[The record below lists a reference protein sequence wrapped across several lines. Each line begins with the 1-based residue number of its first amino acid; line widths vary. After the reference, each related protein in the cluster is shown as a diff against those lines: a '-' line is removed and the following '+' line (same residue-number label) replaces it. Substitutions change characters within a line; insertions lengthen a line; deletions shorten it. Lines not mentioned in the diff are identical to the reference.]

1 MQAETG
7 LGLAGK
13 DPSSVPSKHTGQ
25 LIMTYSSNFTVSN
38 AQSQN
43 WEALKS
49 QAQSYT
55 QTYIYIH
62 NVKEKLDIYIKS
74 LIS

>member
-1 MQAETG
+1 M
-7 LGLAGK
+7 
-13 DPSSVPSKHTGQ
+13 HTGQ
-25 LIMTYSSNFTVSN
+25 LIMTYSSNSTVSN

-55 QTYIYIH
+55 QAYIYIH

>member
-1 MQAETG
+1 
-7 LGLAGK
+7 
-13 DPSSVPSKHTGQ
+13 
-25 LIMTYSSNFTVSN
+25 MTYSSSSTVSN

-62 NVKEKLDIYIKS
+62 NVKKKLDIHIKS